1 MFARSSFVC
10 AGLSLL
16 AGAAGAQSSVT
27 LYGVVDVVLSR
38 GTGSLTSLNSMGNPG
53 GGGLMGSRLGVR
65 GSEELG
71 GGLKANFVL
80 EHGFTPDTGAQA
92 SPLFW
97 NRQVYVGL
105 SGSLGEFQAGRIYTP
120 TFLVHNAYDAFGAQ
134 GVAAQQVL
142 LGSLQAAQP
151 AAIRASN
158 ALNYLSPGSLGGIV
172 VHAMWSASEGAPG
185 AYRGLRL
192 GYAREGFAGDV
203 AFARF
208 DQATL
213 PAAPAP
219 LPLGT
224 LKALT
229 LGARYKFGAFT
240 LYGLHDRTDGD
251 VLDSRGVQASA
262 SYLLGGLTELKVSV
276 AQSTI
281 ETDAGVK
288 RGTTRRVGIGAVRFL
303 SKRTALYTSI
313 AQVSNKDGASTALA
327 GATTAPNQRSRGID
341 IGLRHAF

>member
-1 MFARSSFVC
+1 MSIRSALVC
-10 AGLSLL
+10 AKLCLF
-16 AGAAGAQSSVT
+16 AGAAAAQSNVT
-27 LYGVVDVVLSR
+27 LYGLVDVVVSR

-53 GGGLMGSRLGVR
+53 GGGLMGSRFGVR
-65 GSEELG
+65 GSEDLG
-71 GGLKANFVL
+71 DGLKANFL
-80 EHGFTPDTGAQA
+80 MEHGFTPDTGAQA
-92 SPLFW
+92 TPLFW

-105 SGSLGEFQAGRIYTP
+105 SGRFGEFQAGRIYTP

-142 LGSLQAAQP
+142 LGSLQAVQP
-151 AAIRASN
+151 AALRASN
-158 ALNYLSPGSLGGIV
+158 ALNFLSPGGLGGMV
-172 VHAMWSASEGAPG
+172 LQAMWSASEGAPG
-185 AYRGLRL
+185 AYRGVRL
-192 GYAREGFAGDV
+192 GYAREAFSGDV
-203 AFARF
+203 AFGRF

-219 LPLGT
+219 LQLGT

-240 LYGLHDRTDGD
+240 LNGLYDRTDGD
-251 VLDSRGVQASA
+251 VLDSHGVQTSA
-262 SYLLGGLTELKVSV
+262 SYVVGVTELKASV
-276 AQSTI
+276 AQSAI

-288 RGTTRRVGIGAVRFL
+288 RGTTRRFGIGAVHLL

-327 GATTAPNQRSRGID
+327 GATTAPNQKCPRRAA
-341 IGLRHAF
+341 RARACR